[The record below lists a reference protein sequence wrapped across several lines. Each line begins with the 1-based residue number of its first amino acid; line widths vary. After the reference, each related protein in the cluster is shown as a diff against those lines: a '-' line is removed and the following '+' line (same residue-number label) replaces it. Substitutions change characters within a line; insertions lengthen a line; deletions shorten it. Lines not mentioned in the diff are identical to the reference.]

1 MRFTKDR
8 PKWLVPAIVVAAV
21 VLVIFVSVAAKH
33 GPAPVDVTSATVHAG
48 SLINKLP
55 ENGTLSLPET
65 ATIAARTSS
74 TIENI
79 IAREGK
85 HVRAGDLLMKL
96 DDAQAAAK
104 VSADQAA
111 LAQAVASLRKA

>member
-33 GPAPVDVTSATVHAG
+33 GPAPVAVTTATVHTG

-55 ENGTLSLPET
+55 ENGTLSLPQT
-65 ATIAARTSS
+65 ATIAAQTGS
-74 TIENI
+74 TVENI

-96 DDAQAAAK
+96 DDREINAK
-104 VSADQAA
+104 VKADSA
-111 LAQAVASLRKA
+111 S